1 MQQVISIKERDSH
14 LLARERLHDSAG
26 RSLILAGTRALG
38 AVELRDVSNGIELR
52 ALGLVGYL
60 PLTSEIVLN
69 VQPKFPIANLWVMLE
84 AAEERYERILPILR
98 SYAHEQAVA
107 PTLLLAR
114 SFCFHL
120 KNILALGV
128 ARVYHQK
135 EVDGYYRPKLNFGR
149 TLSRYLAKGDHVMV
163 SSDVFDFSNDARA
176 NRLLKSACLAFIAII
191 PNSADWKQDR
201 LYLMD
206 ALNALTNL
214 RAQPMG
220 YGDMPAVAAVPS
232 WLRSAYEGA
241 LATYSLYLGHS
252 KIGFSFTGDGQRLPS
267 FLFSL
272 DQIFENFV
280 RNEFS
285 VALSK
290 TKFRVTDGNKSE
302 NQSPLFKDN
311 KTFPIKPD
319 LIIKHGRKIVALG
332 EVKYKP
338 KVKEGDRYQ
347 LISHVTATESPLG
360 LWISPTLNENSSL
373 DFVGTLPTGAKFFHY
388 KLSLHGDIR
397 SSAKSMVDSVL
408 ALVS

>member
-1 MQQVISIKERDSH
+1 
-14 LLARERLHDSAG
+14 
-26 RSLILAGTRALG
+26 
-38 AVELRDVSNGIELR
+38 
-52 ALGLVGYL
+52 
-60 PLTSEIVLN
+60 
-69 VQPKFPIANLWVMLE
+69 
-84 AAEERYERILPILR
+84 
-98 SYAHEQAVA
+98 
-107 PTLLLAR
+107 
-114 SFCFHL
+114 
-120 KNILALGV
+120 
-128 ARVYHQK
+128 
-135 EVDGYYRPKLNFGR
+135 
-149 TLSRYLAKGDHVMV
+149 MV